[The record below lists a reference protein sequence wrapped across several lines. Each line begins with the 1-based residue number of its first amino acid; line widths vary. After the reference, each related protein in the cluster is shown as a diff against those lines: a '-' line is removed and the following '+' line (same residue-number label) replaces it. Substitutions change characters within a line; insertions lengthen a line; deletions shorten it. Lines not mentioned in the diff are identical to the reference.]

1 MKISLIGSGRV
12 AFHLA
17 QALLAQGHNIVQ
29 VYARDFDKTQ
39 KFAEKIQ
46 AKACQSLQQ
55 FQPVDLIILAVS
67 DSAIA
72 ELVKQVHELFPK
84 TLMVH
89 TSGSTDI
96 EVISHV
102 HEKAGVF
109 YPLQTFS
116 LERNVDWTA
125 TPLFVEAVA
134 DVDQKLLS
142 DLANSLSNRVYQY
155 TSKQRLTLHLAAVFA
170 CNFSNYCFDMAKQIV
185 DAEQVDFSLLYPLIV
200 ETAKKATEN
209 DPIQMQTGPAM
220 RGDQNIL
227 AMHQNLL
234 AQAERDDLKDVYQL
248 LSDSILQRHHSA

>member
-29 VYARDFDKTQ
+29 VYARDFNKTQ

-46 AKACQSLQQ
+46 AKACQSLKQ
-55 FQPVDLIILAVS
+55 FQSTDLIILAVS

-72 ELVKQVHELFPK
+72 ELVKQVHELFPE

-102 HEKAGVF
+102 HDKAGVF

-116 LERNVDWTA
+116 FERDVDWSA
-125 TPLFVEAVA
+125 TPLFVEALA

-209 DPIQMQTGPAM
+209 DPKHMQTGPAM

-234 AQAERDDLKDVYQL
+234 AQAERDDLKDIYQL
-248 LSDSILQRHHSA
+248 LSDGILKRHHSA

>member
-1 MKISLIGSGRV
+1 MKISLLGSGRV
-12 AFHLA
+12 SFHLA
-17 QALLAQGHNIVQ
+17 KALLAKGHHITQ
-29 VYARDFDKTQ
+29 VYARDFEKTQ

-46 AKACQSLQQ
+46 AKACQSLQE
-55 FQPVDLIILAVS
+55 FQASDLIILAVS

-72 ELVKQVHELFPK
+72 EIVMQVHEIFPE

-116 LERNVDWTA
+116 LERDVDWSA
-125 TPLFVEAVA
+125 TPLFVEAIT
-134 DVDQKLLS
+134 DVDQELLL

-170 CNFSNYCFDMAKQIV
+170 CNFSNYCFDMAKQTV
-185 DAEQVDFSLLYPLIV
+185 DAEQVDFSLLYPLML

-209 DPIQMQTGPAM
+209 DPKQMQTGPAV

-227 AMHQNLL
+227 AMHDGLL
-234 AQAERDDLKDVYQL
+234 AQAERDDLKQVYQL
-248 LSDSILQRHHSA
+248 LSDGIMKRHHSD

>member
-17 QALLAQGHNIVQ
+17 QALLAKGHNIVQ
-29 VYARDFDKTQ
+29 VYARDFNKTQ

-55 FQPVDLIILAVS
+55 FQSTDLIILAVS

-72 ELVKQVHELFPK
+72 ELVKQVHELFPE

-89 TSGSTDI
+89 TSGSTNI

-102 HEKAGVF
+102 HDKAGVF

-116 LERNVDWTA
+116 LERDVDWSA

-209 DPIQMQTGPAM
+209 DPMQMQTGPAM

-234 AQAERDDLKDVYQL
+234 AQAERDDLKDIYQL
-248 LSDSILQRHHSA
+248 LSDGILKRHYSA